1 MNEGIQ
7 NQFNVYGLKMKK
19 AFMVKSVVLAM
30 VMAGDISSAMA
41 ATSGSSSTVNGG
53 TVEFKGSV
61 VDAACAVTAD
71 TTNQVVNMGQVRL
84 AAFTGKDSVANQK
97 TPFTIKLAD
106 CDTTIASQASVT
118 FDGNAAA
125 GEAGVL
131 DNTSG
136 AGNAAGV
143 GIQIYDKDGSALDL
157 GTASQAVTLID
168 GDNTLNF
175 SADYYQTADTA
186 TAGSVDTTATFNVTY
201 Q

>member
-1 MNEGIQ
+1 
-7 NQFNVYGLKMKK
+7 MKN
-19 AFMVKSVVLAM
+19 AFMVKSLAAA
-30 VMAGDISSAMA
+30 VIMAAGISSAMA
-41 ATSGSSSTVNGG
+41 ATSGATSNTVQGG
-53 TVEFKGSV
+53 TVEFKGAV

-71 TTNQVVNMGQVRL
+71 TANQVVTLDQVRL
-84 AAFTGKDSVANQK
+84 ATFTGKDSVANQK
-97 TPFTIKLAD
+97 TPFSIKLAD
-106 CDTTIASQASVT
+106 CDTTVSTQASIT
-118 FDGNAAA
+118 FDGNAAS

-131 DNTSG
+131 DNTAG
-136 AGNAAGV
+136 AGSASGV

>member
-1 MNEGIQ
+1 
-7 NQFNVYGLKMKK
+7 NVYGFKMKK

-30 VMAGDISSAMA
+30 VMAGGISSAMA

>member
-1 MNEGIQ
+1 
-7 NQFNVYGLKMKK
+7 MKK
-19 AFMVKSVVLAM
+19 ACMVKSVVLAM
-30 VMAGDISSAMA
+30 VMAGGISSAMA

>member
-30 VMAGDISSAMA
+30 VMAGGISSAMA

-143 GIQIYDKDGSALDL
+143 GIQIYDKDGSALNL

>member
-1 MNEGIQ
+1 M
-7 NQFNVYGLKMKK
+7 
-19 AFMVKSVVLAM
+19 
-30 VMAGDISSAMA
+30 
-41 ATSGSSSTVNGG
+41 
-53 TVEFKGSV
+53 
-61 VDAACAVTAD
+61 
-71 TTNQVVNMGQVRL
+71 
-84 AAFTGKDSVANQK
+84 
-97 TPFTIKLAD
+97 
-106 CDTTIASQASVT
+106 T

>member
-7 NQFNVYGLKMKK
+7 NQFNVYGLKNEKSIYGKK
-19 AFMVKSVVLAM
+19 RRSGNGYGWRYFFCDGS
-30 VMAGDISSAMA
+30 D
-41 ATSGSSSTVNGG
+41 SGSSSTVQGG

-71 TTNQVVNMGQVRL
+71 TTNQVVNMGQVKL
-84 AAFTGKDSVANQK
+84 SAFTGKDSVANQK
-97 TPFTIKLAD
+97 TPFSIKLAD

>member
-30 VMAGDISSAMA
+30 VMAGGISSAMA

-143 GIQIYDKDGSALDL
+143 GIQIYDKDGSALNL
-157 GTASQAVTLID
+157 GTASHAVTLID

>member
-30 VMAGDISSAMA
+30 VMAGGISSAMA

>member
-1 MNEGIQ
+1 
-7 NQFNVYGLKMKK
+7 MKK

-30 VMAGDISSAMA
+30 VMAGGISSAMA
-41 ATSGSSSTVNGG
+41 ALPTSGSSSTVQGG
-53 TVEFKGSV
+53 TVEFEGSV

-71 TTNQVVNMGQVRL
+71 TSNQIVNMGQVRL
-84 AAFTGKDSVANQK
+84 AALTGKDSVANQK
-97 TPFTIKLAD
+97 TPFSIKLAD
-106 CDTTIASQASVT
+106 CDTTVASQASVT

-136 AGNAAGV
+136 AGSAAGV

>member
-1 MNEGIQ
+1 
-7 NQFNVYGLKMKK
+7 VYGLKMKK

-30 VMAGDISSAMA
+30 VMAGGISSAMA
-41 ATSGSSSTVNGG
+41 ATSGSSSTVQGG

-71 TTNQVVNMGQVRL
+71 TTNQLVNMGQVKL
-84 AAFTGKDSVANQK
+84 SAFTGKDSVANQK

>member
-30 VMAGDISSAMA
+30 VMAGGISSAMA
-41 ATSGSSSTVNGG
+41 ATSGSSSTVQGG

>member
-1 MNEGIQ
+1 
-7 NQFNVYGLKMKK
+7 MKK

-30 VMAGDISSAMA
+30 VMAGGISSAMA
-41 ATSGSSSTVNGG
+41 ALPTSGSSSTVQGG

-71 TTNQVVNMGQVRL
+71 TSNQIVNMGQVRL
-84 AAFTGKDSVANQK
+84 AALTGKDSVANQK
-97 TPFTIKLAD
+97 TPFSIKLAD
-106 CDTTIASQASVT
+106 CDT
-118 FDGNAAA
+118 
-125 GEAGVL
+125 
-131 DNTSG
+131 SG
-136 AGNAAGV
+136 AGSAAGV

>member
-30 VMAGDISSAMA
+30 VMAGGISSAMA

-71 TTNQVVNMGQVRL
+71 TTNQVVNMSQVRL

-143 GIQIYDKDGSALDL
+143 GIQIYDKDGSALNL